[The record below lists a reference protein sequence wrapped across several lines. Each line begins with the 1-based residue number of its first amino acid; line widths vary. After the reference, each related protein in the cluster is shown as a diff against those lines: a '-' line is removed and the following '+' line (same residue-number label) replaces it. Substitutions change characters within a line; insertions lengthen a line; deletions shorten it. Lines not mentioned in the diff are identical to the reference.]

1 MAACRSSRDFP
12 VTRSLSPWIDAWT
25 LSFDSL
31 TSFCNLRPE
40 SASMPWR
47 STMSWRASARLVT
60 GSFFSMQRT
69 SMPRLLRRCARMSTI
84 CLSWNSDGAFRLT
97 VISFSLSSNTAPV
110 SLKSKRCE
118 SSRFAWSTAFVS
130 SWVSS
135 SETASKEGMA
145 ASRMSGAQGS
155 FETGYNVRADLGAQ
169 ETQDHRHEFLGVLG
183 LEPKFAKAADD
194 GADESGIAA
203 DGAGE

>member
-60 GSFFSMQRT
+60 GSFFSMQRA
-69 SMPRLLRRCARMSTI
+69 SMPRLPSFCVSTSSI
-84 CLSWNSDGAFRLT
+84 WRSWNSAGAFMLT
-97 VISFSLSSNTAPV
+97 VDSFSLSSKLAPV
-110 SLKSKRCE
+110 SLKSKRCV
-118 SSRFAWSTAFVS
+118 SSRLAWSTALVS
-130 SWVSS
+130 SWLSS
-135 SETASKEGMA
+135 SETASNEGMA
-145 ASRMSGAQGS
+145 VTRLDSGAQGF
-155 FETGYNVRADLGAQ
+155 FELRHHVGPDLGLQ
-169 ETQDHRHEFLGVLG
+169 EAHHDGDKLLRVLG
-183 LEPKFAKAADD
+183 PETELAEAAED
-194 GADESGIAA
+194 GRDQ
-203 DGAGE
+203 